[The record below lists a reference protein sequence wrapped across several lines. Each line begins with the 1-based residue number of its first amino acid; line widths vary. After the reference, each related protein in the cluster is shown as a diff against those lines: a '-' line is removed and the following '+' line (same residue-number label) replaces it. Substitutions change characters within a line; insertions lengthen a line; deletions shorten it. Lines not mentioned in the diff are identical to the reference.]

1 MTIKKI
7 SPQEL
12 RAEAE
17 AKLAAVMK
25 LASCAN
31 LNERLV
37 HELGVHQ
44 IELEM
49 QNEQLRQMQTA
60 LEASRDRYLDLYEFA
75 PVAYL
80 MLDKHGLIQESN
92 LTGATLLGVERRN
105 LLQRRFA
112 GFVDSVDS
120 DRWHL
125 FFTQLLKQ
133 NQRKSIDLQL
143 NPPNGKTLY
152 VQLDCLLSLNQ
163 EHSPQ
168 MRVALTD
175 ITERMAIEVRLRVAA
190 TAFESQEGMV
200 ITDANNNIL
209 QVNKAFT
216 EMTGYTAEEV
226 IGKNPRLFQSGKQ
239 SREFYAAMW
248 KSIHEC
254 GQWAGEIWNRRKNG
268 EIYPEY
274 LAITAVKNQDGIVSH
289 YVASIVDITERKA
302 AADEIE
308 KLAFYDPLTDLPN
321 RRLLLDRLKLA
332 LVSSH
337 RSGLHG
343 ALLFIDLDHFKRLND
358 TYGHDMGDLL
368 LQQVAERLIFCVR
381 ENDTVARLGGDEFIV
396 MLEDLSA
403 QSEQALNQTKV
414 IGKKILDTLN
424 QVHQLINHIY
434 HNTPSIGAILF
445 NGHQQ
450 SIEELLKQIDI
461 AMYSAKVSGRN
472 ALHFFDPEMQITL
485 TDRVALEA
493 DLRLAIVKDQFKLYY
508 QAQTTHN
515 GKIVGAE
522 VLIRWQHPQR
532 GLIMPA
538 DFIPLAEETGL
549 IVSIGQWILEVSCRQ
564 LKIWESD
571 EQTRDLQLAVNV
583 SARQFHQT
591 DFVEQVCQTIRRTAI
606 KPELLKLELT
616 ESLVLDNIVEAVY
629 KMNELKK
636 TGVQFAMDDF
646 GTGYSSLAYLTQLP
660 FSQLKIDRSFVQ
672 NIGVKTTDAII
683 IQTIIGMTENLGMD
697 VIAEG
702 VETEAQRVFL
712 EQHGCPFYQGFLCS
726 KPVPIEQFE
735 AVLIK

>member
-1 MTIKKI
+1 MKI
-7 SPQEL
+7 DKTDPQTM
-12 RAEAE
+12 RAHAEAQ
-17 AKLAAVMK
+17 LAAYPETRLEDYSAEK
-25 LASCAN
+25 L
-31 LNERLV
+31 L
-37 HELGVHQ
+37 HELQVHQ
-44 IELEM
+44 TELQM
-49 QNEQLRQMQTA
+49 QNEELRLMQTA
-60 LEASRDRYLDLYEFA
+60 LEASRDRYVDLYEFA

-80 MLDKHGLIQESN
+80 TLNEQGLIQEIN
-92 LTGATLLGVERRN
+92 LTGATLLGKDRHK
-105 LLQRRFA
+105 LIQRRFA
-112 GFVDSVDS
+112 SFINARDR

-125 FFTQLLKQ
+125 FFDQLLKQ
-133 NQRKSIDLQL
+133 NRHKTIDLLL

-152 VQLDCLLSLNQ
+152 AQLDCVLSLNQ
-163 EHSPQ
+163 DHSPLLRIA
-168 MRVALTD
+168 MTD
-175 ITERMAIEVRLRVAA
+175 ISERMATEIQLRIAA

-216 EMTGYTAEEV
+216 TMTGYTAEEV
-226 IGKNPRLFQSGKQ
+226 IGKNPRLLQSGKQ

-248 KSIHEC
+248 KSIYEC
-254 GQWAGEIWNRRKNG
+254 GHWQGEIWNKRKNG
-268 EIYPEY
+268 EIYFEHI
-274 LAITAVKNQDGIVSH
+274 AITAVKNQDGLVSH
-289 YVASIVDITERKA
+289 YVASVIDITERKA
-302 AADEIE
+302 AADAIE

-332 LVSSH
+332 LASSH
-337 RSGLHG
+337 RNGLHG

-403 QSEQALNQTKV
+403 QSEQALSQTKV

-424 QVHQLINHIY
+424 QVHQLNEHIY

-450 SIEELLKQIDI
+450 SIKELLKQIDI

-472 ALHFFDPEMQITL
+472 ALHFFDPKMQKNL
-485 TDRVALEA
+485 TNRVAMEA
-493 DLRLAIVKDQFKLYY
+493 DLRLAIAKDQFKLYY

-515 GKIVGAE
+515 GQIVGAE
-522 VLIRWQHPQR
+522 VLIRWQHPER
-532 GLIMPA
+532 GFVMPA

-549 IVSIGQWILEVSCRQ
+549 ILSIGQWILEASCRQ
-564 LKIWESD
+564 LKNWESD
-571 EQTRDLQLAVNV
+571 KQMQHLQLAVNV

-616 ESLVLDNIVEAVY
+616 ESLVLDNIVETMN
-629 KMNELKK
+629 KMNTLKEV
-636 TGVQFAMDDF
+636 GIQFSMDDF

-660 FSQLKIDRSFVQ
+660 FCQLKIDRSFVQ

-683 IQTIIGMTENLGMD
+683 IQTIIGMTKNLGMD

-712 EQHGCPFYQGFLCS
+712 EQHDCPFYQGYLCS
-726 KPVPIEQFE
+726 KPMPIEQFE
-735 AVLIK
+735 AELIK